1 MDSNNTQNKELEINL
16 KEAFKFILFKA
27 WIVILVA
34 IFSVIISFV
43 YTNLTFKPVY
53 SSSAKLFI
61 TSESEI
67 VNGNTN
73 LTSPTT
79 DWNLS
84 RQYALSSPEFV
95 TIDFCQVVANRLNN
109 ENLDA
114 DTAPY
119 SCSNFLGSDKSFSEF
134 YKEISGGLDK
144 ITAESIYNSINLSS
158 NSSSCTMTVTS
169 YSDNPILAAIISN
182 CIADSF
188 EDYLVNVLETD
199 QVNAKVLNSAKVAKE
214 PYNVK
219 TTRNLVLG
227 AFIGIFLSCG
237 VLFLIFI
244 LDDKIKSPEDVEKYL
259 GISVLGSIPELEK
272 EI

>member
-16 KEAFKFILFKA
+16 KEVFGYVFSKA
-27 WIVILVA
+27 WIVILA
-34 IFSVIISFV
+34 TIFTVIISFV
-43 YTNLTFKPVY
+43 YTNVTFEPVY
-53 SSSAKLFI
+53 TSSAKLFI
-61 TSESEI
+61 TSESENTN
-67 VNGNTN
+67 NGNN
-73 LTSPTT
+73 MSSPTT

-84 RQYALSSPEFV
+84 KQYALSSPEFV

-109 ENLDA
+109 ENLTTDI
-114 DTAPY
+114 TAY
-119 SCSNFLGSDKSFSEF
+119 DCTSYIGDKSFSDF
-134 YKEISGGLDK
+134 YSETFAGSSK
-144 ITAESIYNSINLSS
+144 ITAEDIYNSITISS

-199 QVNAKVLNSAKVAKE
+199 QVNAKVLNSGKVASD
-214 PYNVK
+214 PSNVK

-237 VLFLIFI
+237 ILFLVFV
-244 LDDKIKSPEDVEKYL
+244 LDDKIKSPEDVERYL
-259 GISVLGSIPELEK
+259 GLSVLGSIPELEK